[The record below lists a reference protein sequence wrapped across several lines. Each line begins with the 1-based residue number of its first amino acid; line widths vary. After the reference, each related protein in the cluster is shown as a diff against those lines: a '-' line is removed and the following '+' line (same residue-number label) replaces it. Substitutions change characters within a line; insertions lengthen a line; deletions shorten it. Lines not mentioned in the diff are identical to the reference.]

1 MTIGGS
7 MALII
12 IGAILRF
19 AVTWKP
25 DNVDLQV
32 IGLIL
37 MIGGAVCLVASIA
50 FTIAQHRRRTS
61 AEVYETRHYV
71 EPPQ

>member
-1 MTIGGS
+1 

-19 AVTWKP
+19 AVTWRP
-25 DNVDLQV
+25 DNIDLQV
-32 IGLIL
+32 VGLIL
-37 MIGGAVCLVASIA
+37 MIGGGVGLVASIA
-50 FTIAQHRRRTS
+50 FMIAARRRRAS
-61 AEVYETRHYV
+61 AEVYETRRYV

>member
-7 MALII
+7 VALII
-12 IGAILRF
+12 IGAILKF

-25 DNVDLQV
+25 AHIDLQV
-32 IGLIL
+32 VGLIL
-37 MIGGAVCLVASIA
+37 MIGGAALLVASIA
-50 FTIAQHRRRTS
+50 FTVSKNRRRAS
-61 AEVYETRHYV
+61 AEVYEQRHYV